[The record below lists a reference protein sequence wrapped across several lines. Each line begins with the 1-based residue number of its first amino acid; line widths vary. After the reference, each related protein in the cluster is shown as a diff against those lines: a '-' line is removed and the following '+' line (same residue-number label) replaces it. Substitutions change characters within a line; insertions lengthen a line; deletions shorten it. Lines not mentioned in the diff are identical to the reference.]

1 MGILGRNA
9 SIKMNQAK
17 KGIRM
22 NQKNAKAV
30 IVALDFPNAQ
40 TAIEFTRRFDKPIF
54 VKIGMELFY
63 AAGPSIVDE
72 IKKQGHKV
80 FLDLKFHDIPNT
92 VAGATRSCLE
102 LGADIMNLHA
112 GGGSKMMR
120 AAAEE
125 IKNSQIP
132 DKPLLIAVT
141 QLTSTDQQMLK
152 AELLI
157 DIPMEDTVLAYAEN
171 AKNSGLNGVVCSA
184 LEVRRIKDKLGE
196 DFITVTPGIRPA
208 DGEIGDQARV
218 VTPQMAREIG
228 SDYIVVGRPITK
240 AIDPVAAYH
249 QISKDFLG
257 E

>member
-1 MGILGRNA
+1 
-9 SIKMNQAK
+9 MNQV
-17 KGIRM
+17 
-22 NQKNAKAV
+22 NAKAV
-30 IVALDFPNAQ
+30 IVALDFPDAQ
-40 TAIEFTRRFDKPIF
+40 SAIEFTQKFDQPIY

-63 AAGPSIVDE
+63 AAGPSIVE
-72 IKKQGHKV
+72 TIKKQGHKI

-112 GGGSKMMR
+112 GGGSKMML
-120 AAAEE
+120 AAMEAITQSTVKE
-125 IKNSQIP
+125 
-132 DKPLLIAVT
+132 KPLLIAVT
-141 QLTSTDQQMLK
+141 QLTSTNAEMLK
-152 AELLI
+152 EELLI
-157 DIPMEDTVLAYAEN
+157 ETAMEETVLSYAEN
-171 AKNSGLNGVVCSA
+171 AKKCGLNGVVCSA

-240 AIDPVAAYH
+240 ASNPVEAYQ
-249 QISKDFLG
+249 QIKRDFLG

>member
-1 MGILGRNA
+1 
-9 SIKMNQAK
+9 MNQV
-17 KGIRM
+17 
-22 NQKNAKAV
+22 NAKAV
-30 IVALDFPNAQ
+30 IVALDFPDAQ
-40 TAIEFTRRFDKPIF
+40 SAIEFTQKFDQPIY

-63 AAGPSIVDE
+63 AAGPSIVE
-72 IKKQGHKV
+72 TIKKQGHKI

-112 GGGSKMMR
+112 GGGSKMML
-120 AAAEE
+120 AAMEAITQSTVKE
-125 IKNSQIP
+125 
-132 DKPLLIAVT
+132 KPLLIAVT
-141 QLTSTDQQMLK
+141 QLTSTNAEMLK
-152 AELLI
+152 EELLI
-157 DIPMEDTVLAYAEN
+157 ETAMEETVLSYAEN
-171 AKNSGLNGVVCSA
+171 AKKCGLNGVVCSA

-240 AIDPVAAYH
+240 ASNPVEAYQ
-249 QISKDFLG
+249 QIKKDFLG

>member
-1 MGILGRNA
+1 
-9 SIKMNQAK
+9 MNQV
-17 KGIRM
+17 
-22 NQKNAKAV
+22 NAKAV

-40 TAIEFTRRFDKPIF
+40 SAIEFTQKFDQPIY

-63 AAGPSIVDE
+63 AAGPSIVE
-72 IKKQGHKV
+72 TIKKQGHKI

-102 LGADIMNLHA
+102 LGANIMNLHA
-112 GGGSKMMR
+112 GGGSKMML
-120 AAAEE
+120 AAMEAVTQSTVKE
-125 IKNSQIP
+125 
-132 DKPLLIAVT
+132 KPLLIAVT
-141 QLTSTDQQMLK
+141 QLTSTNAEMLK
-152 AELLI
+152 EELLI
-157 DIPMEDTVLAYAEN
+157 ETAMEETVLSYAEN
-171 AKNSGLNGVVCSA
+171 AKKCGLNGVVCSA

-240 AIDPVAAYH
+240 ASNPVEAYQ
-249 QISKDFLG
+249 QIKKDFLG

>member
-1 MGILGRNA
+1 
-9 SIKMNQAK
+9 MNQV
-17 KGIRM
+17 
-22 NQKNAKAV
+22 NAKAV

-40 TAIEFTRRFDKPIF
+40 SAIEFTQKFDQPIY

-63 AAGPSIVDE
+63 AAGPSIVE
-72 IKKQGHKV
+72 TIKKQGHKI

-112 GGGSKMMR
+112 GGGSKMML
-120 AAAEE
+120 AAMEAVTQSTVKE
-125 IKNSQIP
+125 
-132 DKPLLIAVT
+132 KPLLIAVT
-141 QLTSTDQQMLK
+141 QLTSTNAEMLK
-152 AELLI
+152 EELLI
-157 DIPMEDTVLAYAEN
+157 ETAMEETVLSYAEN
-171 AKNSGLNGVVCSA
+171 AKKCGLNGVVCSA

-240 AIDPVAAYH
+240 ASNPVEAYQ
-249 QISKDFLG
+249 QIKRDFLG

>member
-1 MGILGRNA
+1 
-9 SIKMNQAK
+9 MNQV
-17 KGIRM
+17 
-22 NQKNAKAV
+22 NAKAV

-40 TAIEFTRRFDKPIF
+40 SAIEFTQKFDQPIY

-63 AAGPSIVDE
+63 AAGPSIVE
-72 IKKQGHKV
+72 TIKKQGHKI

-112 GGGSKMMR
+112 GGGSKMML
-120 AAAEE
+120 AAMETITQSTVKE
-125 IKNSQIP
+125 
-132 DKPLLIAVT
+132 KPLLIAVT
-141 QLTSTDQQMLK
+141 QLTSTDAQMLK
-152 AELLI
+152 EELLI
-157 DIPMEDTVLAYAEN
+157 ETAMEETVLSYAEN
-171 AKNSGLNGVVCSA
+171 AKKCGLNGVVCSA

-240 AIDPVAAYH
+240 ASNPVEAYQ
-249 QISKDFLG
+249 QIKKDFLG

>member
-1 MGILGRNA
+1 
-9 SIKMNQAK
+9 MNQV
-17 KGIRM
+17 
-22 NQKNAKAV
+22 NAKAV
-30 IVALDFPNAQ
+30 IVALDFPDAQ
-40 TAIEFTRRFDKPIF
+40 SAIEFTQKFDQPIY

-63 AAGPSIVDE
+63 AAGPSIVE
-72 IKKQGHKV
+72 TIQKQGHKI

-112 GGGSKMMR
+112 GGGSKMML
-120 AAAEE
+120 AAMETITHSTVKE
-125 IKNSQIP
+125 
-132 DKPLLIAVT
+132 KPLLIAVT
-141 QLTSTDQQMLK
+141 QLTSTDAQMLK
-152 AELLI
+152 EELLI
-157 DIPMEDTVLAYAEN
+157 ETAMEETVLSYAEN
-171 AKNSGLNGVVCSA
+171 AKKCGLNGVVCSA

-240 AIDPVAAYH
+240 ASNPVEAYQ
-249 QISKDFLG
+249 QIKKDFLG

>member
-1 MGILGRNA
+1 
-9 SIKMNQAK
+9 MNQV
-17 KGIRM
+17 
-22 NQKNAKAV
+22 NAKAV

-40 TAIEFTRRFDKPIF
+40 SAIEFTQKFDQPIY

-63 AAGPSIVDE
+63 AAGPSIVE
-72 IKKQGHKV
+72 TIKKQGHKI

-112 GGGSKMMR
+112 GGGSKMML
-120 AAAEE
+120 AAMEAITQSTVKE
-125 IKNSQIP
+125 
-132 DKPLLIAVT
+132 KPLLIAVT
-141 QLTSTDQQMLK
+141 QLTSTNAEMLK
-152 AELLI
+152 EELLI
-157 DIPMEDTVLAYAEN
+157 ETAMEETVLSYAEN
-171 AKNSGLNGVVCSA
+171 AKKCGLNGVVCSA

-240 AIDPVAAYH
+240 ASNPVEAYQ
-249 QISKDFLG
+249 QIKKDFLG